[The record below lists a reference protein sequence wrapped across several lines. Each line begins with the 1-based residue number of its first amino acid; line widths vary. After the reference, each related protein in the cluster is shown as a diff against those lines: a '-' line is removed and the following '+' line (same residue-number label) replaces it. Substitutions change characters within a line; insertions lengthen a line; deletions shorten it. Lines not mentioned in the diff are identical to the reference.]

1 MERLVD
7 LPRLGG
13 FAGRDRQVRQVGA
26 LERRE
31 QLFEA
36 LVLNDLIGTEEDG
49 HSSDVAET
57 KGAGGERSRS
67 SGREL
72 GSKEKR
78 GKEGRERGRRPRC
91 CSSPSEGGTRT
102 YET

>member
-13 FAGRDRQVRQVGA
+13 FAGRNRQVRQVGA

-72 GSKEKR
+72 GPKEKR
-78 GKEGRERGRRPRC
+78 GKEGRERA
-91 CSSPSEGGTRT
+91 SQLEPSAPPTALLQLAF
-102 YET
+102 